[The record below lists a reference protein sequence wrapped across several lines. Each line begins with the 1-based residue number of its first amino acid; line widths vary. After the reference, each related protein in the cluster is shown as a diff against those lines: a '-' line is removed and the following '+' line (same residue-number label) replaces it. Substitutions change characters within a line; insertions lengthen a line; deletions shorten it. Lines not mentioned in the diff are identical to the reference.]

1 MDNTRLMED
10 VKRMIGIEGDFL
22 YSVGT
27 NLECQLT
34 KLLTE
39 TLIKPVKYRI

>member
-1 MDNTRLMED
+1 MED

-27 NLECQLT
+27 NLECQLK
-34 KLLTE
+34 KLSTE
-39 TLIKPVKYRI
+39 TLLKPVKYRI